1 MITEQEM
8 QQIALDEGLELS
20 VLRER
25 VASGEIVIVRNP
37 LRKHIKPLAV
47 GRGTRVKVNANLGAS
62 TESADICQ
70 ELAKLKAAE
79 EAGAD
84 AAMDLS
90 DGGDIRAIRRAILD
104 ASNIIIGTVP
114 VYEVAVKATK
124 ERGSFLKMTAQDFL
138 DVIEDQAKEGVD
150 FFTLHCGITKALL
163 DSHDPE
169 KLRVTSVVSRGGSI
183 ICRWIKENGQENPLY
198 SHFDQICDICK
209 KYGVA
214 LSLGDGMRPGAIADS
229 LDVFQIHELYVLGD
243 LTLRARARGVQVF
256 IEGPGHVPI
265 NEIET
270 NMRLQKA
277 ACHGAPFYILGP
289 LVTDIAMGYDHI
301 AGAIGGAI
309 AAMHGADFLC
319 VVTPSEHISQPDVA
333 AIKDGVIASRIAG
346 HAVDLI
352 RNPKE
357 KARDLAMSKARRAR
371 DWEGM
376 TVNALHPSKVR
387 EKLQG
392 QKKDDKCS
400 MCGEFCSM
408 KLMDKYNK

>member
-1 MITEQEM
+1 MISAQEM

-20 VLRER
+20 VLNER

-62 TESADICQ
+62 TDVADIDY
-70 ELAKLKAAE
+70 ELCKLRAAE

-90 DGGDIRAIRRAILD
+90 DGGDIKRIRRAILD
-104 ASNIIIGTVP
+104 TAKIVIGTVP
-114 VYEVAVKATK
+114 VYEAAVKATK
-124 ERGSFLKMTAQDFL
+124 ERGSFLKMTAEDL
-138 DVIEDQAKEGVD
+138 LTVIEEQAKEGVD

-169 KLRVTSVVSRGGSI
+169 KLRITSVVSRGGSI
-183 ICRWIKENGQENPLY
+183 ICRWIKENGKENPLFE
-198 SHFDQICDICK
+198 HFDAICDICK

-229 LDVFQIHELYVLGD
+229 LDVFQVHELYVLGD
-243 LTLRARARGVQVF
+243 LTLRARAKGVHVF

-265 NEIET
+265 NEIEA
-270 NMRLQKA
+270 NMRMQKA

-319 VVTPSEHISQPDVA
+319 VVTPSEHISHPDVA
-333 AIKDGVIASRIAG
+333 AIKDGVVASRIAG

-352 RNPKE
+352 RKPQE

-371 DWEGM
+371 DWDGM
-376 TVNALHPSKVR
+376 TQHALHPSKVK
-387 EKLQG
+387 EKLSG
-392 QKKDDKCS
+392 QKKEDKCS

-408 KLMDKYNK
+408 KLMDSYK